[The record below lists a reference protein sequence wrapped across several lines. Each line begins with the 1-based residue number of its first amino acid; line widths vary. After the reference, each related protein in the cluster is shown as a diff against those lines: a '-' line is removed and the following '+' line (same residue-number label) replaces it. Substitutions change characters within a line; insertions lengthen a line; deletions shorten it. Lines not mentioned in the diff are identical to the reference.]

1 MQIKEFIDSFKI
13 EEIETVQ
20 VLIQDELVYS
30 YKTVTGLSYD
40 DNSDLLVISCKEG
53 VSVYVMGSI
62 IGFSIEKKKVEEQPP
77 VRIDELN
84 NPDNVIKLIT
94 RE

>member
-1 MQIKEFIDSFKI
+1 MQIKEFVDSFKI

-20 VLIQDELVYS
+20 VLIEDELVYS
-30 YKTVTGLSYD
+30 YKSVNGLSYD
-40 DNSDLLVISCKEG
+40 DNSDLLIISCDEG
-53 VSVYVMGSI
+53 VSVYVMSSI
-62 IGFSIEKKKVEEQPP
+62 IGFSIEKKKAEEQPP

-84 NPDNVIKLIT
+84 NPNNVIELIP